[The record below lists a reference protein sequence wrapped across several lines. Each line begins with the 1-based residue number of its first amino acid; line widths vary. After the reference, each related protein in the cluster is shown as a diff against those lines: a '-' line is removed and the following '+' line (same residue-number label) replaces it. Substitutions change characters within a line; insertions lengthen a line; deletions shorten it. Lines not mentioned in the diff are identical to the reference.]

1 MFKSESLTHDVDQ
14 EIFSVRNVYEILID
28 HKYHHSEAIEI
39 LQGYGYDTYELE
51 MEFNE
56 KIEKELQ
63 HG

>member
-1 MFKSESLTHDVDQ
+1 MEFSLDVDQ
-14 EIFSVRNVYEILID
+14 GIFSVRNVYQILID
-28 HKYHHSEAIEI
+28 LKYHHSEAITI

-51 MEFNE
+51 MEFNG